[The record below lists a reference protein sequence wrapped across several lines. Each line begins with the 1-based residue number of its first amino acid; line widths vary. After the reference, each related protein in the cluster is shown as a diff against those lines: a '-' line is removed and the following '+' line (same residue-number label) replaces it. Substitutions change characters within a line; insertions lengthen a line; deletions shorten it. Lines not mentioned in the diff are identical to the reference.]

1 MKYLIWALLIAAG
14 VIIWQRGRRI
24 RELAEAEADREDV
37 ETLVYD
43 KEKRAYVP
51 KGRKGRG

>member
-1 MKYLIWALLIAAG
+1 MAKFLIWALLIAGA

-24 RELAEAEADREDV
+24 RELAEAKKDHGEA

-43 KEKRAYVP
+43 KERRAYVP
-51 KGRKGRG
+51 RSRARK